1 MGASWIWI
9 WSKTFLLTIEHG
21 HLRQNVIDYF
31 SDIARSSSRNKTKNN
46 KSQTEKQYY
55 KMFTTSVAR
64 SANFD
69 LKFLSR

>member
-1 MGASWIWI
+1 MCTENSFFVKMKAAQ
-9 WSKTFLLTIEHG
+9 TIEHG

-46 KSQTEKQYY
+46 KCQTEKQYY
-55 KMFTTSVAR
+55 NMFSTSVAR